1 VLRVR
6 RAAPEEQ
13 IELTGHLDELRSRL
27 MVVLGVLIVGV
38 ALCFWQSGE
47 ILAVLQGPLPGG
59 EHTQFLATSP
69 LDPLMTSM
77 AISIYGGLLLT
88 LPVASYQLYA
98 FLIPAISKEHH
109 KSLRPLVAMVPGL
122 FIAGVAFGWYLVVPP
137 SISFLLN
144 FNDAQFQ
151 TILRAKDYIQY
162 VALTLVA
169 MGIVF
174 ELPVVML
181 ILARLRVVSSAL
193 MRKHWRISIVAL
205 AVIAMLLP
213 GIDPISFTVEFIP
226 LLLLYAMS
234 YGLVRLVERSR
245 MSGTAASAE
254 V

>member
-1 VLRVR
+1 MLRVR
-6 RAAPEEQ
+6 RAAPHEQ

-27 MVVLGVLIVGV
+27 IVILGVLTV
-38 ALCFWQSGE
+38 AVSLCFWQSGE
-47 ILAVLQGPLPGG
+47 ILQYLRGPLPDG
-59 EHTQFLATSP
+59 EQTQFLATSP
-69 LDPLMTSM
+69 LDPLMTSVTI
-77 AISIYGGLLLT
+77 AIYGGLLLT
-88 LPVASYQLYA
+88 LPVATYQLYA
-98 FLIPAISKEHH
+98 FLIPAVSDQHH

-122 FIAGVAFGWYLVVPP
+122 FIAGALFGWYLVVPP
-137 SISFLLN
+137 SIGFLLN

-151 TILRAKDYIQY
+151 TILRAQDYIQY
-162 VALTLVA
+162 IALTLLA

-181 ILARLRVVSSAL
+181 ILARLRVVSSSL

-245 MSGTAASAE
+245 KSGTAASAE